1 MIAVN
6 DLTYTYP
13 RGDTETLHSLSFEVA
28 EREIF
33 GFLGP
38 SGAGKTTTQSILIG
52 LLRGYGGTV
61 RVMDRELRDW
71 GQDYYEHLGIS
82 FELPNHYLKL
92 TAIENLNHFRGLYS
106 GDTVDPM
113 EVLQWV
119 GLEEDAQKR
128 VSDFSKGMKV
138 RLNVARSL
146 IHQPRLL
153 FLDEPTNGL
162 DPVNAR
168 QIKDLVLDLRSRGTT
183 VFVTTHDMGVADEL
197 CDRVAFITAGSIGV
211 IDAPAALKKRYG
223 QRAVRVEYLNG
234 AADIL
239 HRDFPLDGLIE
250 NPEFVAL
257 MRSGSRIETIHTQE
271 STLDNIF
278 IEVTGQELET

>member
-1 MIAVN
+1 MIAVT

-52 LLRGYGGTV
+52 LLRGYGGSV

-138 RLNVARSL
+138 RLNVARSV
-146 IHQPRLL
+146 IHRPRLL

-168 QIKDLVLDLRSRGTT
+168 RIKDLVLDLRGRGTT

-197 CDRVAFITAGSIGV
+197 CDRVAFITGGRITV
-211 IDAPAALKKRYG
+211 IDAPAVLKKRHG
-223 QRAVRVEYLNG
+223 QRAVRVEYLDG

-278 IEVTGQELET
+278 IEVTGQELGM